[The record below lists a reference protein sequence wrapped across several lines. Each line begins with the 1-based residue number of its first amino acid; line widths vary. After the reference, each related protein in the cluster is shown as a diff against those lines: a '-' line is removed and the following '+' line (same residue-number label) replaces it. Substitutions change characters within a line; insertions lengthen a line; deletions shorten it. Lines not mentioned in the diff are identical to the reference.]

1 MNYQTQKRFV
11 LLLSFIVTQSFLF
24 SGCSI
29 LKKAQR
35 AMGMKKHTVHIASL
49 GKSYKSLKKTEFDF
63 FSTKKKVKKL
73 TKRKPIIIS
82 YHSFKIKKLDLFLK
96 KSNELY
102 GQYRFAD
109 AATLRFEKL
118 MKEVYGK
125 KFLTISEKEMRKG
138 IKSKTTKKFNVVN
151 KLKAAYKALKLSMT
165 SAKDIAVKAKDLLS
179 NSSGLIQDSIKRV
192 KSNPKKAVFVTK
204 VLVDTKN
211 VTVRLKDVMVGTP
224 VVVKRLAT
232 YTKVM
237 NLLAGI

>member
-11 LLLSFIVTQSFLF
+11 FLLSFIVTQSFLF
-24 SGCSI
+24 SGCSLLNKI
-29 LKKAQR
+29 QKSL
-35 AMGMKKHTVHIASL
+35 GMKKHTVRITHL
-49 GKSYKSLKKTEFDF
+49 GKDYKSLKKTEFDF

-82 YHSFKIKKLDLFLK
+82 YHSFKMKKLDSFLK

-102 GQYRFAD
+102 GQYRFAN
-109 AATLRFEKL
+109 AATLRFERL

-125 KFLTISEKEMRKG
+125 DFLSISEKEMRKG

-151 KLKAAYKALKLSMT
+151 KLKAAYKALKLSMK
-165 SAKDIAVKAKDLLS
+165 SAKDIAVKAKGLIS
-179 NSSGLIQDSIKRV
+179 ESSGLIQDSIKRI
-192 KSNPKKAVFVTK
+192 KNNPTKAAFVPK

-211 VTVRLKDVMVGTP
+211 VIVRLKDVMVGTP

>member
-1 MNYQTQKRFV
+1 
-11 LLLSFIVTQSFLF
+11 
-24 SGCSI
+24 
-29 LKKAQR
+29 
-35 AMGMKKHTVHIASL
+35 MGLKKHTVRIHHL
-49 GKSYKSLKKTEFDF
+49 GKDYKSLKKTEFDF

-82 YHSFKIKKLDLFLK
+82 YHSFKMKKLDSFLK

-125 KFLTISEKEMRKG
+125 NFLIISDAEMRKG
-138 IKSKTTKKFNVVN
+138 IKSKSTKKFNVIE
-151 KLKAAYKALKLSMT
+151 KLKSAYKALKLSLKST
-165 SAKDIAVKAKDLLS
+165 KDIAVKAKGLVS
-179 NSSGLIQDSIKRV
+179 ESSGLIQDSIKRV
-192 KSNPKKAVFVTK
+192 RSNPRKAAFADK

-224 VVVKRLAT
+224 TVVKRLAT